1 MRGIIERLDIASR
14 DETQATVML
23 YREAA
28 ERIAELEAQLAA
40 VTEALTPS
48 AETKARYWGG
58 DDLPMMNWNDIK
70 LLMKIIRERASLSQE
85 GEG

>member
-1 MRGIIERLDIASR
+1 MSDCPKHGYTFFKCSICNKERLNNMAK
-14 DETQATVML
+14 
-23 YREAA
+23 
-28 ERIAELEAQLAA
+28 RIAELEAQLAA